1 MQGSFDR
8 LNGPCILVIGV
19 VVLFAERVGDEP
31 ALEGG
36 AAVPCPGVGA
46 GDGEVVDN
54 APIIK
59 K

>member
-1 MQGSFDR
+1 MQGSFEEMD
-8 LNGPCILVIGV
+8 GPCILVIGA
-19 VVLFAERVGDEP
+19 VVLFAERVGD
-31 ALEGG
+31 

-54 APIIK
+54 AAIIK